1 MRERD
6 IIRKRTTNIC
16 DLKLSADQGD
26 AISRKIWKN
35 LLAKRAEDRK
45 NEKKA
50 QEVPVEWIEK
60 R

>member
-1 MRERD
+1 VRERD

-45 NEKKA
+45 NEKKV
-50 QEVPVEWIEK
+50 Q
-60 R
+60 